1 METGQT
7 KMAEGLPDLEQVK
20 KILGLE
26 PLEGEGGY
34 FRRIYTGE
42 VCNTAEGLPS
52 TSIYY
57 VITPDSYSS
66 LHRLKHDEIWYFC
79 MGDPSEQLLLFPD
92 GRSAVLTM
100 GTGLLHGQQLSS
112 IVPAGVWQGTRL
124 LPGGK
129 YAVFGVS
136 MPRGYSA
143 EIYEQGDQ
151 AILAEQY
158 PAMKEIIEAFQD

>member
-1 METGQT
+1 
-7 KMAEGLPDLEQVK
+7 MAIEIPDLEQVK

-34 FRRIYTGE
+34 FHRIYTGE
-42 VCNTAEGLPS
+42 ASPVGEELPS

-57 VITPDSYSS
+57 VITPDSFST
-66 LHRLKHDEIWYFC
+66 LHKLKHDEIWYFC
-79 MGDPSEQLLLFPD
+79 MGDPSEQLLLHPD

-100 GTGLLHGQQLSS
+100 GTDLLQGQQLSS

-124 LPGGK
+124 LPGGN
-129 YAVFGVS
+129 YAVFGVT
-136 MPRGYSA
+136 MPNGYSA

-151 AILAEQY
+151 AVLAEQY
-158 PAMKEIIEAFQD
+158 PAMKEIIEAFQG